1 MPTPQP
7 TCQPPAPPALG
18 PLSFGDVCQGLQTPP
33 AELHQLP
40 VCPGGWSLWLVRG
53 CRALALREEDRNS
66 PSVCSQRSADR
77 SQVEGLLPPSPQGQ
91 RSSLLHYPPHILN
104 RINHLHDKQL
114 INYSFLCG
122 VPLLQLMG
130 QEDACWEQSKLW
142 SQVPAPCS
150 LHSQLP
156 AL

>member
-1 MPTPQP
+1 M
-7 TCQPPAPPALG
+7 AG
-18 PLSFGDVCQGLQTPP
+18 EGMQG
-33 AELHQLP
+33 
-40 VCPGGWSLWLVRG
+40 S
-53 CRALALREEDRNS
+53 REDPDS